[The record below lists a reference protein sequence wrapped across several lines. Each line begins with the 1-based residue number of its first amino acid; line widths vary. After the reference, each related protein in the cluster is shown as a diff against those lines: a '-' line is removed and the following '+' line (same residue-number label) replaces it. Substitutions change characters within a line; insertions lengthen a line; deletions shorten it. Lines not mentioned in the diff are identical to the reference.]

1 MAVLSLIISQFQ
13 LESDLIRQKLWPEI
27 HLTGFLTKCL
37 KKDKVDKKW
46 LPYPTAR
53 TYCARR
59 KIDGSIL
66 HLYIVANQ
74 QNIQARKVHI
84 ACPSA
89 RLERSDFSAHWEW
102 YSCENE

>member
-66 HLYIVANQ
+66 HLYRVANQ

-84 ACPSA
+84 ACPSV
-89 RLERSDFSAHWEW
+89 RLYISEFSAHWE
-102 YSCENE
+102 